1 MILGCWSQF
10 SFGSPFE
17 AEFVYEIQQILF
29 GWEEKC
35 NIMFEKLFEM
45 NDCNI
50 LFHCVLISQLSREI
64 GYVLYSALGSFY
76 IPSCIMVFVYIRIYF
91 AARARARR
99 AVRKPPKPKPAAAP
113 IEIEEKSKGV
123 GSVVGG
129 SVTEGSATK
138 ATTSTTA
145 AACLIPQANASRESG
160 TNKCLSGE
168 SSLPQT
174 PDGRTSKQVGFQEP
188 LTGKNEVIVK
198 PEITVESC
206 SPELN
211 ASGEKDQKQQQPTTQ
226 QQQQIRSCCKN
237 DDEESTNNAQERQ
250 VTSEVYERTIVESKS
265 ETDKDVMTSDQV
277 AVIDDSEGTEPK
289 SPEGGGGR
297 SSEPESRGSSTKLT
311 TSSESTVEGNR
322 DQETQDSPKVGCSK
336 DSPTRRTRASITGG
350 ELRRA
355 SDNVDKPNSQ
365 QPLVPTVHLKQSMED
380 ECSSASNRLPHQQS
394 TLAVSELESKMSEL
408 QSNGSSRPDEGSTS
422 HSSTK
427 KSKGSKLHFLRVET
441 PTIWRTSSSL
451 SLNGDVH
458 ILGTLSRSCSRLQL
472 DMDPVSDV
480 EPSSSDSGAVSRCAV
495 VKPLKLRLCQPF
507 FGKKSASNKARRDVL
522 DMGKLPSPKEVRDPE
537 REKRRIARKKEKR
550 ATLILGLIMGSFILC
565 WLPFFFLYILEP
577 LCPSCHVAPWGFAIA
592 FWLGYM
598 NSALNPVIYTI
609 FNKDFRRA
617 FRRILFK

>member
-1 MILGCWSQF
+1 
-10 SFGSPFE
+10 
-17 AEFVYEIQQILF
+17 
-29 GWEEKC
+29 
-35 NIMFEKLFEM
+35 
-45 NDCNI
+45 
-50 LFHCVLISQLSREI
+50 
-64 GYVLYSALGSFY
+64 
-76 IPSCIMVFVYIRIYF
+76 MVFVYIRIYF

-113 IEIEEKSKGV
+113 IEIEEKRKGV
-123 GSVVGG
+123 GSVGG
-129 SVTEGSATK
+129 SVTEGSTTK

-160 TNKCLSGE
+160 TNTCLSRE
-168 SSLPQT
+168 SSSLPQT

-211 ASGEKDQKQQQPTTQ
+211 ASGEKDQKQQPQTQ
-226 QQQQIRSCCKN
+226 QRNCCN
-237 DDEESTNNAQERQ
+237 DDGETTNNAQERH
-250 VTSEVYERTIVESKS
+250 VTSEVDERTIVESKS

-277 AVIDDSEGTEPK
+277 AVIDDSQRKESK
-289 SPEGGGGR
+289 SGDVG
-297 SSEPESRGSSTKLT
+297 SEPESRGSSTKLT

-336 DSPTRRTRASITGG
+336 DSPTRRARASVTGG
-350 ELRRA
+350 ELRQA
-355 SDNVDKPNSQ
+355 SDNVDKPNNQ

-380 ECSSASNRLPHQQS
+380 DCSSASNRLPHQQS